1 MNYVYP
7 FHWVRAS
14 EQTEIILTN
23 TNDDDDDEDWIWRD
37 HIIIWEVRK

>member
-14 EQTEIILTN
+14 EQYESILTN
-23 TNDDDDDEDWIWRD
+23 TNDDDDDEEWIWRD
-37 HIIIWEVRK
+37 HIIIWEVQK